1 MKLVCPHGAGV
12 KNYPPASYNA
22 ASKVVFAP
30 LTEAC
35 MDVFPIPGGAG
46 RGALSS
52 GVNWGIRPR
61 PDSDGKYGRLEAIN
75 LETRKRV
82 WVTRD
87 RAPMTSGVLATAGG
101 VVFAGAFDRFFR
113 AYDDATGKVLWQT
126 RLNDVSSATP
136 ITYSVGG
143 KQYLAVVT
151 GQGGFHAASYA
162 VLVPELVSPPDRN
175 AMLWVFELP

>member
-1 MKLVCPHGAGV
+1 
-12 KNYPPASYNA
+12 
-22 ASKVVFAP
+22 
-30 LTEAC
+30 
-35 MDVFPIPGGAG
+35 
-46 RGALSS
+46 
-52 GVNWGIRPR
+52 
-61 PDSDGKYGRLEAIN
+61 
-75 LETRKRV
+75 
-82 WVTRD
+82 
-87 RAPMTSGVLATAGG
+87 MTSGVLATAGG

-143 KQYLAVVT
+143 KQYLAVTT

-162 VLVPELVSPPDRN
+162 VLVPELVSPPDRS